1 VSTEP
6 DSGSASRVAGRGL
19 TDDAAAEAFTRWL
32 GAALGVSGV
41 TLGSSEAPPF
51 NGASNDTLVV
61 QASWTGGSTGSGS
74 GGFVIRRP
82 PTGASLYQHYD
93 LASQYAT
100 MAALADSDIPVPPLV
115 GYEPDASVLGSPFYV
130 MGEVV
135 GQAPPD
141 LPPYTQ
147 VGWLL
152 PLSVAEQAQL
162 YEASIEMLARV
173 HRLDAASL
181 ALSHLPGG
189 TDGGGL
195 SAQLASV
202 ESWYRWAVTCVAN
215 PVLDATLGW
224 LLANRP
230 APSASLPEGLNWG
243 DARIGNMMYRDLTP
257 VAVLDWEM
265 AAIGPAEV
273 DLGWWLFLYR
283 FHTEGMGAAPL
294 PGFPDEATT
303 VAMWEAAVGR
313 PAHDVHYYQVLAGFR
328 FGIIVLRAAR
338 KMVDAGELAPEQ
350 SYERVNG
357 ATLILADLLG
367 LPTPV

>member
-1 VSTEP
+1 LSSE
-6 DSGSASRVAGRGL
+6 SASRVAGRGL
-19 TDDAAAEAFTRWL
+19 TDEAAAAAFTRWL
-32 GAALGVSGV
+32 SGALGVSGL
-41 TLGSSEAPPF
+41 TLGASEAPPF

-61 QASWTGGSTGSGS
+61 QASWTGGASGGS

-93 LASQYAT
+93 LAAQYAT
-100 MAALADSDIPVPPLV
+100 MAALVDTDVPVPPLV

-130 MGEVV
+130 MGEVS

-147 VGWLL
+147 VGWVL
-152 PLSVAEQAQL
+152 PLSNAEQSQL
-162 YEASIEMLARV
+162 YSASIEMLARV
-173 HRLDAASL
+173 HRLDAAAL

-189 TDGGGL
+189 PDGGGL
-195 SAQLASV
+195 AAQLDSV
-202 ESWYRWAVTCVAN
+202 ESWYRWAVTGVAN
-215 PVLDATLGW
+215 PVLDATLAW
-224 LLANRP
+224 LLSHRP
-230 APSASLPEGLNWG
+230 APSPEGLNWG
-243 DARIGNMMYRDLTP
+243 DARIGNMMYRNLAP

-273 DLGWWLFLYR
+273 DLGWWLFMYR
-283 FHTEGMGAAPL
+283 FHTEGMEALPI
-294 PGFPDEATT
+294 PGFPDDATT
-303 VAMWEAAVGR
+303 VALWEAAVGR
-313 PAHDVHYYQVLAGFR
+313 SARDVHYYTVLAGFR

-338 KMVDAGELAPEQ
+338 KMVEAGQLAPEQ

>member
-1 VSTEP
+1 M
-6 DSGSASRVAGRGL
+6 A
-19 TDDAAAEAFTRWL
+19 DAAEAAFTRWL
-32 GAALGVSGV
+32 ADALGADGLVLGASG
-41 TLGSSEAPPF
+41 APPF

-61 QASWTGGSTGSGS
+61 QASWTVSGS
-74 GGFVIRRP
+74 AHAGGFVIRRP
-82 PTGASLYQHYD
+82 PVGASLYEHYD
-93 LASQYAT
+93 LTAQYAT
-100 MAALADSDIPVPPLV
+100 MAALVDTDVPVPPLI
-115 GYEPDASVLGSPFYV
+115 GFEADTSVLGSPFYV
-130 MGEVV
+130 MGEVA

-152 PLSVAEQAQL
+152 PLSTEDQARL
-162 YEASIEMLARV
+162 YAASIEMLARV
-173 HRLDAASL
+173 HCLDASAL

-189 TDGGGL
+189 PDGGGL
-195 SAQLASV
+195 RAQLASV
-202 ESWYRWAVTCVAN
+202 ESWYRWAVTGVAN
-215 PVLDATLGW
+215 PVLDATLAW
-224 LLANRP
+224 LLANQP
-230 APSASLPEGLNWG
+230 AASPEGLNWG
-243 DARIGNMMYRDLTP
+243 DARIGNMMYRDLVP

-283 FHTEGMGAAPL
+283 FHTEGMGAPPL
-294 PGFPDEATT
+294 PGFPDDART
-303 VAMWEAAVGR
+303 VAMWEVAVGR

-338 KMVDAGELAPEQ
+338 KMVAAGQLAPEQ

-367 LPTPV
+367 LPTPI

>member
-1 VSTEP
+1 L
-6 DSGSASRVAGRGL
+6 SRVPERAL
-19 TDDAAAEAFTRWL
+19 AAESEAAFSRWL
-32 GAALGVSGV
+32 ATALGVDGL
-41 TLGSSEAPPF
+41 TLGTSGAPPF

-61 QASWTGGSTGSGS
+61 QASWTGGGVAGEVAGGLAGS

-82 PTGASLYQHYD
+82 PVGASLYQHYD
-93 LASQYAT
+93 LTAQYAT
-100 MAALADSDIPVPPLV
+100 MAALVDTDVPVPPLI
-115 GYEPDASVLGSPFYV
+115 GFEADASVLGSPFYV
-130 MGEVV
+130 MGEVA

-152 PLSVAEQAQL
+152 PLSVGEQHRL

-173 HRLDAASL
+173 HRLDSSALS
-181 ALSHLPGG
+181 LSHLPGG
-189 TDGGGL
+189 PDGAGL

-202 ESWYRWAVTCVAN
+202 ESWYRWAVTGVAN
-215 PVLDATLGW
+215 PVLDAALAW
-224 LLANRP
+224 LLAHQP
-230 APSASLPEGLNWG
+230 AASPEGLNWG
-243 DARIGNMMYRDLTP
+243 DSRIGNMMYRDLAP

-273 DLGWWLFLYR
+273 DLGWWLFLNR
-283 FHTEGMGAAPL
+283 FHSEGMGNPPL
-294 PGFPDEATT
+294 PGFPDDATT
-303 VAMWEAAVGR
+303 VGMWEEAVGR
-313 PAHDVHYYQVLAGFR
+313 AARDVHYYQVLAGFR

-338 KMVDAGELAPEQ
+338 RMVDAGQLAPEQ